1 MLSWGMSHCL
11 DEGSGWCLWAHKS
24 RGVGGREDWRC
35 TKPSLSRHRPALGM
49 LGRSRYA
56 HFDPLR
62 YNNWWS
68 ALLSHL
74 GVTGPCHNT
83 PLMQHMVV
91 WEEVPWGLMLAS
103 IFCGIKTDWG
113 NKTENLLLH
122 FNVTPELTEWIWW
135 LKALCFLEAAGP
147 FIVAMLV

>member
-1 MLSWGMSHCL
+1 MVDARSEGALSRRSVATGQRWGCWGM
-11 DEGSGWCLWAHKS
+11 
-24 RGVGGREDWRC
+24 
-35 TKPSLSRHRPALGM
+35 
-49 LGRSRYA
+49 SRYA

-103 IFCGIKTDWG
+103 IFLWQRGWLREKRKKARPCTWTSCTSWINDWNHPRIDWINFI
-113 NKTENLLLH
+113 NKSSFVFLWLLDVLLLLCLNKH
-122 FNVTPELTEWIWW
+122 TMVT
-135 LKALCFLEAAGP
+135 KHNQ
-147 FIVAMLV
+147 